1 MNQQP
6 SHEITLLLDRI
17 RQGDV
22 EATERLLP
30 IVYERL
36 RAMAGA
42 LFRGQSP
49 SHTLQPTALVHEA
62 YLKLVDG
69 PGGEKAAWESRA
81 HFMAVASLAMRQILA
96 DHARARRARK
106 RGGDLHRVTLDEPSA
121 QGRTSEVDLLDLDD
135 ALAELA
141 RLNERHA
148 RIVEWRFFGG
158 LTTQE
163 IANLLG
169 VSRTT
174 VDNDWRVA
182 RAWLSARLGGES

>member
-1 MNQQP
+1 MQRSPPGPRRPRRGPAGSRRVPPRPPLPAATDSPEPVTLISLRGSGPMNQQP

-81 HFMAVASLAMRQILA
+81 HFMPVASL
-96 DHARARRARK
+96 
-106 RGGDLHRVTLDEPSA
+106 
-121 QGRTSEVDLLDLDD
+121 
-135 ALAELA
+135 
-141 RLNERHA
+141 
-148 RIVEWRFFGG
+148 
-158 LTTQE
+158 
-163 IANLLG
+163 
-169 VSRTT
+169 
-174 VDNDWRVA
+174 
-182 RAWLSARLGGES
+182 